1 MILLSNIHYRY
12 PDTNGFKVLQGIDL
26 TVDKGEY
33 LLLCGGSGS
42 GKSTLGYLLNGLIP
56 HFFGGTLEGMVSILG
71 RDTAN
76 LTVEDLFSTVGLV
89 FQNTDAQLFNS
100 TVENE
105 IAFGLESLGR
115 KASEIEKEIR
125 RIAVAVGISH
135 LLDRSPEALS
145 GGEKRL
151 VAIASVICLAPP
163 VLVLDEPL
171 AHLGWQGAAR
181 VRRILR
187 RLHRQ
192 GTTVVVIEQRV
203 EAVLSDATRC
213 VVMEQGR
220 ILFDGPPKAVVPV
233 LRDRH
238 LLPRYPARP
247 APEPENNPDASESEP
262 LLRMRN
268 IHYEIGR
275 KTILHDVSLKVG
287 AGEILAVVG
296 PNGSGKTTLIRH
308 FNGLLRS
315 RGGDVVFMGKK
326 LRRAG
331 PSGMAGRIGISFQN
345 PNDQFF
351 KTKVSDEIR
360 IGLKLSPEDGEERFE
375 ELCTLFHLHELL
387 DRSPY
392 RLSEGQ
398 KKRVSV
404 ASILS
409 MGPKLLVLDEPTVG
423 QDGRFL
429 EALSEILLSLR
440 GKGVTIVLVTHDL
453 EFAHATADRWVVV
466 HGGRVVGMGTPRE
479 LARDESLIRMGAIHP
494 IGPLHSLGMN
504 EGWPGEGGPGNRG
517 Y

>member
-1 MILLSNIHYRY
+1 MIRLSNICYQY
-12 PDTNGFKVLQGIDL
+12 PDTNGARVLQGIDL

-56 HFFGGTLEGMVSILG
+56 HFFGGILEGQVFILG
-71 RDTAN
+71 RDTAD
-76 LTVEDLFSTVGLV
+76 LTVKDLFPTVGLV

-115 KASEIEKEIR
+115 PAPEIEEEIR
-125 RIAVAVGISH
+125 HTAEAVGIGH
-135 LLDRSPEALS
+135 LLDRSPTALS

-151 VAIASVICLAPP
+151 VAIASVLCLAPP
-163 VLVLDEPL
+163 ILVLDEPL
-171 AHLGWQGAAR
+171 AHLDRQGADR
-181 VRRILR
+181 VRKILR

-203 EAVLSDATRC
+203 EAVLGDVTRC
-213 VVMEQGR
+213 VVMDRGKV
-220 ILFDGPPKAVVPV
+220 LFDGPPESAGPV
-233 LRDRH
+233 LLDRH
-238 LLPRYPARP
+238 LTPRYPARSALQP
-247 APEPENNPDASESEP
+247 VDPEAEP
-262 LLRMRN
+262 LLRLQN
-268 IHYEIGR
+268 IRYEIDR
-275 KTILHDVSLKVG
+275 KPILHDVSLQVR

-296 PNGSGKTTLIRH
+296 ANGSGKTTLVRH
-308 FNGLLRS
+308 FNGLLRPQ
-315 RGGDVVFMGKK
+315 RGEVVFMGKR
-326 LRRAG
+326 LGRAG

-351 KTKVSDEIR
+351 KTKVADELKV
-360 IGLKLSPEDGEERFE
+360 GLKLSPEGAEGRFE
-375 ELCTLFHLHELL
+375 ELCDLFHLHELL

-404 ASILS
+404 ASILA

-429 EALSEILLSLR
+429 EALAGRILSLR
-440 GKGVTIVLVTHDL
+440 EKGMTIVVVTHDL
-453 EFAHATADRWVVV
+453 EFALATASRWVVV
-466 HGGRVVGMGTPRE
+466 HEGRVVGTGAPRE
-479 LARDESLIRMGAIHP
+479 LARDESLMRMGALHP
-494 IGPLHSLGMN
+494 LGDVLG
-504 EGWPGEGGPGNRG
+504 EGWLSTGRTGDHGF
-517 Y
+517 

>member
-1 MILLSNIHYRY
+1 VIRLSNIHYRY
-12 PDTNGFKVLQGIDL
+12 PDTNEFKVLQGIDL

-56 HFFGGTLEGMVSILG
+56 HFFGGTLEGVVSIMG

-115 KASEIEKEIR
+115 PAREIEKEIR
-125 RIAVAVGISH
+125 RTAAAVGIGH
-135 LLDRSPEALS
+135 LLDCSPEALS

-151 VAIASVICLAPP
+151 VAIASVLCLAPP
-163 VLVLDEPL
+163 ILVLDEPL
-171 AHLGWQGAAR
+171 AHLDWQGSER
-181 VRRILR
+181 VRKILR
-187 RLHRQ
+187 RLHRR

-203 EAVLSDATRC
+203 ETVLSDVTRC
-213 VVMEQGR
+213 VVMDQGR
-220 ILFDGPPKAVVPV
+220 ILFDGPPKAAVSV

-247 APEPENNPDASESEP
+247 ALEPANNPGDSEAEP
-262 LLRMRN
+262 LLRLQN
-268 IHYEIGR
+268 IHYEINH
-275 KTILHDVSLKVG
+275 KPILHDVSLQVR

-315 RGGDVVFMGKK
+315 QGGDVVFRGKK
-326 LRRAG
+326 IRRAG
-331 PSGMAGRIGISFQN
+331 PSSMAGRIGISFQN

-351 KTKVSDEIR
+351 KTKVADEIR
-360 IGLKLSPEDGEERFE
+360 IGLKLSPEGGEERFGK
-375 ELCTLFHLHELL
+375 LCTLFHLQELL

-404 ASILS
+404 ASILAV
-409 MGPKLLVLDEPTVG
+409 GPKLLVLDEPTVG

-429 EALSEILLSLR
+429 EALSGLLLSLR
-440 GKGVTIVLVTHDL
+440 EKGMTIVVVTHDL
-453 EFAHATADRWVVV
+453 EFAHATAGRWVVV

-479 LARDESLIRMGAIHP
+479 LVRDESLIRMGALHP
-494 IGPLHSLGMN
+494 IGPLHSIGA
-504 EGWPGEGGPGNRG
+504 EGWPGGRGSGNRG

>member
-1 MILLSNIHYRY
+1 MIRLSNIHYRY

-56 HFFGGTLEGMVSILG
+56 HFFGGTLEGMVSVLG

-115 KASEIEKEIR
+115 SVREIEKEIGR
-125 RIAVAVGISH
+125 TAEAVGIGH

-151 VAIASVICLAPP
+151 VAIASVLCLAPP

-171 AHLGWQGAAR
+171 AHLDWKGSER
-181 VRRILR
+181 VRQILR
-187 RLHRQ
+187 HLHRK

-203 EAVLSDATRC
+203 EAVLTDVTRC
-213 VVMEQGR
+213 VVMDQGR
-220 ILFDGPPKAVVPV
+220 ILFDGPPKAAVPV
-233 LRDRH
+233 LRNRH

-247 APEPENNPDASESEP
+247 APEPANNSGDSEAEP
-262 LLRMRN
+262 LLRLQN
-268 IHYEIGR
+268 IHYEINQ
-275 KTILHDVSLKVG
+275 KPILHDVSLQVR

-315 RGGDVVFMGKK
+315 RGGDVVFMGKRI
-326 LRRAG
+326 RRAG
-331 PSGMAGRIGISFQN
+331 PAGMAGRIGISFQN

-351 KTKVSDEIR
+351 KTKVADEIR
-360 IGLKLSPEDGEERFE
+360 IGLKLSPEGGEERFG
-375 ELCTLFHLHELL
+375 ELCTLFDLHELL

-404 ASILS
+404 ASILA
-409 MGPKLLVLDEPTVG
+409 MGPRLLVLDEPTVG

-429 EALSEILLSLR
+429 EALSGLLLSLR
-440 GKGVTIVLVTHDL
+440 EKGVTIVVVTHDL
-453 EFAHATADRWVVV
+453 AFAHATADRWVVV

-479 LARDESLIRMGAIHP
+479 LAQDESLIRMGALHP
-494 IGPLHSLGMN
+494 IGPLHFIGA
-504 EGWPGEGGPGNRG
+504 EGWPDEGGSGNG
-517 Y
+517 G

>member
-1 MILLSNIHYRY
+1 VIRLSNIRYQY
-12 PDTNGFKVLQGIDL
+12 PDSNGDWALQGIDL

-56 HFFGGTLEGMVSILG
+56 HFFGGTLEGQVSILG
-71 RDTAN
+71 RDTGD

-115 KASEIEKEIR
+115 QAREIESEIR
-125 RIAVAVGISH
+125 RTAAAVGIGH
-135 LLDRSPEALS
+135 LLDRSPTALS

-151 VAIASVICLAPP
+151 VAIASVLCMAPP
-163 VLVLDEPL
+163 ILVLDEPL
-171 AHLGWQGAAR
+171 AHLDWQGAER
-181 VRRILR
+181 VRKILCC
-187 RLHRQ
+187 LHGQ

-203 EAVLSDATRC
+203 EAVLTDATRC
-213 VVMEQGR
+213 VVMDRGSL
-220 ILFDGPPKAVVPV
+220 LFDGPPKAAGPV

-238 LLPRYPARP
+238 LVPRYPAKPRFEP
-247 APEPENNPDASESEP
+247 AQPKAAL
-262 LLRMRN
+262 LLRVRN
-268 IHYEIGR
+268 ICYTIDR
-275 KTILHDVSLKVG
+275 KPILHDVSLQVRV
-287 AGEILAVVG
+287 GEILAVVG
-296 PNGSGKTTLIRH
+296 PNGSGKTTLVRH
-308 FNGLLRS
+308 FNGLLRPQ
-315 RGGDVVFMGKK
+315 GGDVVFMGKGIGS
-326 LRRAG
+326 AG

-351 KTKVSDEIR
+351 KTKVEDEIR
-360 IGLKLSPEDGEERFE
+360 IGLKLSPEGAEERFRD
-375 ELCTLFHLHELL
+375 LCTLFHLHELL

-404 ASILS
+404 ASILA

-429 EALSEILLSLR
+429 EILAGLLLSL
-440 GKGVTIVLVTHDL
+440 GEKGVTIVVVTHDL
-453 EFAHATADRWVVV
+453 EFALAAASRWVVV
-466 HGGRVVGMGTPRE
+466 HGGRVVGMGAPRE
-479 LARDESLIRMGAIHP
+479 LAQDASLIRMGALHP
-494 IGPLHSLGMN
+494 IGDALVG
-504 EGWPGEGGPGNRG
+504 EGRTDTGGPGDLG
-517 Y
+517 H

>member
-1 MILLSNIHYRY
+1 MIRLSNIRYRY
-12 PDTNGFKVLQGIDL
+12 PDTSGALVLQGVDF

-56 HFFGGTLEGMVSILG
+56 HFFGGTLRGQVSILG

-76 LTVEDLFSTVGLV
+76 LTVDDLFSTVGLV

-115 KASEIEKEIR
+115 KASEIEKEIHHT
-125 RIAVAVGISH
+125 AAAVGIEH
-135 LLDRSPEALS
+135 LLDRSPETLS

-151 VAIASVICLAPP
+151 VAIASVLCLAPP
-163 VLVLDEPL
+163 ILVLDEPL
-171 AHLGWQGAAR
+171 AHLDWQGADR
-181 VRRILR
+181 TRRILR

-203 EAVLSDATRC
+203 EAVLKDATRC
-213 VVMEQGR
+213 MVMDQGR
-220 ILFDGPPKAVVPV
+220 VLFDGPPKAAVPV
-233 LRDRH
+233 LLDRH
-238 LLPRYPARP
+238 LLPRYPARQ
-247 APEPENNPDASESEP
+247 APLPENNPEAAKSEP
-262 LLRMRN
+262 LLRLRN
-268 IHYEIGR
+268 IHYEINH
-275 KTILHDVSLKVG
+275 KPILHDVSLQVKV
-287 AGEILAVVG
+287 GEILGVVG

-308 FNGLLRS
+308 FNGLLRP
-315 RGGDVVFMGKK
+315 RGGDVAFMGKK
-326 LRRAG
+326 IRKSG

-351 KTKVSDEIR
+351 KTKVADEIR
-360 IGLKLSPEDGEERFE
+360 IGLKLSPEDGEGRFE
-375 ELCTLFHLHELL
+375 ELCTLFHLHELM

-404 ASILS
+404 ASILA
-409 MGPKLLVLDEPTVG
+409 MGPRLLVLDEPTVG

-429 EALSEILLSLR
+429 EALCGLLLSLR
-440 GKGVTIVLVTHDL
+440 EKGVTIVVVTHDL

-466 HGGRVVGMGTPRE
+466 HGGRVVGMGMPRE
-479 LARDESLIRMGAIHP
+479 LFRDESLIRMGALYP
-494 IGPLHSLGMN
+494 MGSLHFK
-504 EGWPGEGGPGNRG
+504 EATKGWPGEGGSGNG
-517 Y
+517 GN